1 MLRDTEL
8 ILSLLLSLFYFV
20 SCDDNMGEIKSVAY
34 NYCIATSQYDFE
46 RAKHY
51 CTDETKKTTLLIAN
65 DVMSMLDTGYI
76 AKDTPASIEIIS
88 TNILSDSSAL
98 VVYHKTTP
106 IKDFTDTLELR
117 KRDGN
122 WLAHS
127 PIVKNNTTVQ

>member
-1 MLRDTEL
+1 
-8 ILSLLLSLFYFV
+8 
-20 SCDDNMGEIKSVAY
+20 
-34 NYCIATSQYDFE
+34 
-46 RAKHY
+46 
-51 CTDETKKTTLLIAN
+51 
-65 DVMSMLDTGYI
+65 MLDTGYI